1 MIADPDAIEAADAAL
16 ATPSAPAS
24 IYDFAC
30 RVVFHDGP
38 LAGSRLNP
46 KAERAIELWLR
57 LLESRRYRWHTLVAP
72 SQRGKTLTGVVIP
85 TLHALIEE
93 RVNYG
98 WIMPSL
104 DKLGQK
110 WTGTLA
116 PMIEGGGFA
125 AYMPDKGPGSN
136 GGRPAALAWRD
147 PKTRRRLATLYAMAL
162 GKGGSETSTASNPCA
177 RLGIDEADD
186 AENVGQIRLAQKR
199 TASYGAAG
207 GGIITSTVNDRRG
220 RDLHPILELN
230 NEGTCTRMGH
240 LCPHCKTHVIPELE
254 HFNIDKAAIACP
266 SCGVLW
272 SEADRHSARNAAIY
286 LHKNPDAEEFSV
298 LYTQLDYFWEYPDP
312 RTGEV
317 QLLMQALASEHR
329 SALAAKDRGDP
340 SPWNNYLR
348 KSWCRAESAEDSE
361 VPQTIDLQQAAR
373 ASKSP
378 HQRGDIPSG
387 CAVTTIGADT
397 GKREAWWMR
406 LAMRPDLSWY
416 IIDWSVKTTG
426 DHRAEPTPDGQRVML
441 TRLRERAARIGKAD
455 AMGID
460 VGYNPDLVVPWAKAH
475 GFRLVRGDAR
485 PTGKKDDDR
494 NRTLPSWAE
503 DRRQDD
509 GNHWLFLD
517 GKIIKAEIAKG
528 LARDAGSPG
537 AGHLPQGQEAGD
549 WLIRHLTSE
558 VWDGKHGVWV
568 KRPGRDNHLLD
579 CLVYAWA
586 LAMIAILKPKTDYGT
601 TFKDERHDD
610 FDSAVW

>member
-1 MIADPDAIEAADAAL
+1 MIADIDAIEAADAAL
-16 ATPSAPAS
+16 ATPATPAS

-38 LAGSRLNP
+38 LSGSRLNP
-46 KAERAIELWLR
+46 KSERAIELWLR
-57 LLESRRYRWHTLVAP
+57 LLESRRYRWHVLVAP

-116 PMIEGGGFA
+116 PMVEGGGFA

-199 TASYGAAG
+199 TASYGASG
-207 GGIITSTVNDRRG
+207 GGIITSTVNERRG
-220 RDLHPILELN
+220 RDLHPILELYA
-230 NEGTCTRMGH
+230 EGTQTRMGH
-240 LCPHCKTHVIPELE
+240 LCPHCQTHVVPELE
-254 HFNIDKAAIACP
+254 HFSVDRAAIACP
-266 SCGVLW
+266 ACGVMW

-286 LHKNPDAEEFSV
+286 LHKNPNAEEFSV

-317 QLLMQALASEHR
+317 QLLMQALASEHK
-329 SALAAKDRGDP
+329 SAMAAKERGDP

-348 KSWCRAESAEDSE
+348 KSWCRAESSDDAE
-361 VPQTIDLQQAAR
+361 VPQTIDLEQAAR
-373 ASKSP
+373 ADKSP
-378 HQRGDIPSG
+378 HVRGEIPKGS
-387 CAVTTIGADT
+387 AVITIGADT
-397 GKREAWWMR
+397 GKRDGWHLTLSMS
-406 LAMRPDLSWY
+406 PDLSWH
-416 IIDWSVKTTG
+416 IVDWG
-426 DHRAEPTPDGQRVML
+426 HRATPDPKAEPTPTEQRAML
-441 TRLRERAARIGKAD
+441 DALRLRMGRIGRAD
-455 AMGID
+455 AMGVD
-460 VGYNPDLVVPWAKAH
+460 VGYNTDMVVRWARSNGMK
-475 GFRLVRGDAR
+475 LIRGDQR
-485 PTGKKDDDR
+485 PTGKKDEND
-494 NRTLPSWAE
+494 NRHLPSWAE
-503 DRRQDD
+503 ARKQDD
-509 GNHWLFLD
+509 GTTWLFID
-517 GKIIKAEIAKG
+517 GGAVKTEIAKA
-528 LARDAGSPG
+528 LARDANTPG
-537 AGHLPQGQEAGD
+537 AGHLPQGQSAGD
-549 WLIRHLTSE
+549 WLIRHLTAESW
-558 VWDGKHGVWV
+558 VSKFGKWEP
-568 KRPGRDNHLLD
+568 KAGRDNHLLD

-586 LAMIAILKPKTDYGT
+586 LAVIQINKPQRTDNRKYGAIKTI
-601 TFKDERHDD
+601 
-610 FDSAVW
+610 

>member
-1 MIADPDAIEAADAAL
+1 MMADADAIEAACAVL
-16 ATPSAPAS
+16 APPAQPAS

-38 LAGSRLNP
+38 LSGSRLNP

-57 LLESRRYRWHTLVAP
+57 MLESRRYRWHVLVAP

-93 RVNYG
+93 KVNYG

-116 PMIEGGGFA
+116 PMIEGGGFKD
-125 AYMPDKGPGSN
+125 YMPDKGPGSN

-147 PKTRRRLATLYAMAL
+147 PKTHRRLATLYAMAL

-207 GGIITSTVNDRRG
+207 GGIITSTVNERRG

-230 NEGTCTRMGH
+230 AEGTRSRMGH
-240 LCPHCKTHVIPELE
+240 LCPHCQTHVIPELE
-254 HFNIDKAAIACP
+254 HFNVERAAIVCP
-266 SCGVLW
+266 SCSVLW

-286 LHKNPDAEEFSV
+286 LHGNPEAEEFSV

-317 QLLMQALASEHR
+317 QLLMTALASEHK
-329 SALAAKDRGDP
+329 SALAAKERGDP

-348 KSWCRAESAEDSE
+348 KAWCRPESAEDAE
-361 VPQTIDLQQAAR
+361 VPQTIDLHQAAR
-373 ASKSP
+373 ATKSP
-378 HQRGDIPSG
+378 HHRGEIPAGS
-387 CAVTTIGADT
+387 AVITTGADT
-397 GKREAWWMR
+397 GKRDGWM
-406 LAMRPDLSWY
+406 LQLSMSADLSWHVV
-416 IIDWSVKTTG
+416 DWG
-426 DHRAEPTPDGQRVML
+426 HRETPDSKAEPTPTEQRAML
-441 TRLRERAARIGKAD
+441 DALRERMNRIGKCN
-455 AMGID
+455 AMGVD
-460 VGYNPDLVVPWAKAH
+460 VGYNTDMVCKWARTH
-475 GFRLVRGDAR
+475 GIKLMRGDQR
-485 PTGKKDDDR
+485 PNGKKNEND

-503 DRRQDD
+503 ARKQDD
-509 GNHWLFLD
+509 GTTWLFID
-517 GKIIKAEIAKG
+517 GGAVKTEIAKA
-528 LARDAGSPG
+528 LARDPNTPG
-537 AGHLPQGQEAGD
+537 AGHIPIGQEAGD
-549 WLIRHLTSE
+549 WLIRHICAE
-558 VWDGKHGVWV
+558 VWDSKHQTWV
-568 KRPGRDNHLLD
+568 KRPGRPNHLLD

-586 LAMIAILKPKTDYGT
+586 LAMIELLRPKGPKRQYG
-601 TFKDERHDD
+601 KIG
-610 FDSAVW
+610 SI